1 MVIYFD
7 EINKQFRYE
16 PNYVAQ
22 RMITSILNKD
32 KEVLVAILLHKVAIW
47 IRFFFPN
54 LFFWF
59 MSKRAKKT
67 FDKKY
72 QG

>member
-1 MVIYFD
+1 MKLIKK
-7 EINKQFRYE
+7 IRYE

-59 MSKRAKKT
+59 MSNRAKKT